1 MRNQII
7 DQSITILRKDGLR
20 FTVDGLCKSLN
31 ISKKTLYK
39 EFKNKEELAKI
50 VYFNIYEEL
59 ILEANTLIIAE
70 ISDLEK
76 LYQMINILKEAYY
89 FRQDKLLNRYS
100 LKTDIINY
108 SNKSID
114 TLFCIFEKVIKFSE
128 FNYLLKY
135 NNFKYMLSGMIKEF
149 LLNEVLKEN
158 YKEIINILIK
168 NGDER

>member
-7 DQSITILRKDGLR
+7 DQTITILRKDGLR
-20 FTVDGLCKSLN
+20 FTVDGLCKSLK

-59 ILEANTLIIAE
+59 ILEAKTLIIAE

-108 SNKSID
+108 SNKYID